1 MVLSP
6 ELNERDLGL
15 LVQYSLGPDE
25 EMAEAVVGAFI
36 KAGVD
41 VFSKPTTLV
50 DWINPDVLK
59 HLDWTPDGPLYL
71 STRIWDHRVVITAEE
86 VRIYRSPRPNP
97 IYSATE

>member
-1 MVLSP
+1 MVPSP

-15 LVQYSLGPDE
+15 LVRYSLGPDE
-25 EMAEAVVGAFI
+25 EMAEAVVGAFGE
-36 KAGVD
+36 AGIN
-41 VFSKPTTLV
+41 VFSKPTTLAN
-50 DWINPDVLK
+50 WINPDVLEE
-59 HLDWTPDGPLYL
+59 LEWTPNGPLYL